1 MKGIIVVLL
10 VSTMLGISNNVDLI
24 SHGFES
30 FPDLTY
36 GHQEQ
41 KVFLELIRNTEKEES
56 QSSGFVGRL

>member
-1 MKGIIVVLL
+1 
-10 VSTMLGISNNVDLI
+10 MLGISNNVDLI